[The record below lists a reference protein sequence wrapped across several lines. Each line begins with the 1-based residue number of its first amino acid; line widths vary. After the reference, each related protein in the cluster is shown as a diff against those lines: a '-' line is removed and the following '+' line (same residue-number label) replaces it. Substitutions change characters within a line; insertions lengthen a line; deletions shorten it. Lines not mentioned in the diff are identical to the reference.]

1 MFKIQKINLVVL
13 LLLFGCASTTME
25 FTSAKTYVR
34 TDKDLRKGEEW
45 ALKALN
51 IPSDSTNAL
60 VPYFLA
66 TEIYK
71 PQEEWEKMAEMLDEA
86 ERRNPEQRLEKPKL
100 LVPPEELTKENYDEM
115 VIETI
120 GEGVEAYRED
130 AWGMIFNQALE
141 LLDIKE
147 TDAALLKLN
156 LCLKM
161 NPYRIE
167 TYAAFIQYYIEKD
180 DLKTA
185 IEYAQKGLEINSQS
199 PLMYEMNAKLLL
211 QEFQNNDGIYGL
223 EGGYGELLDQAE
235 SMYLKAMDLSDDT
248 SQLKK
253 QLIFVYIDMKENQK
267 AIDISNELLDIY
279 YDDPDLYFNVGVLY
293 QRLATQLY
301 DYATDSY
308 KLFNNDDGKDR
319 NGSDITIEEMYDD
332 FSKAM
337 DYAQKSKEKFLEAND
352 LETED
357 TGSREAAAEMRKL
370 VKQIKD
376 IYIPSIK
383 EMARTEGFKLD

>member
-1 MFKIQKINLVVL
+1 MFKIQKINLMVLL

-86 ERRNPEQRLEKPKL
+86 ERRNPEQKLEKPKL

-120 GEGVEAYRED
+120 GEGIEAYRDD
-130 AWGMIFNQALE
+130 AWGIIFNQALE
-141 LLDIKE
+141 LLDMKE
-147 TDAALLKLN
+147 ADAALIKLN

-180 DLKTA
+180 NLENA
-185 IEYAQKGLEINSQS
+185 IEYAQKGLEINNQS

-211 QEFQNNDGIYGL
+211 QEFQTNQNKD
-223 EGGYGELLDQAE
+223 LLVQAE
-235 SMYLKAMDLSDDT
+235 NMYLEAMKLSDDT

-293 QRLATQLY
+293 QRLATQAY
-301 DYATDSY
+301 DSGTNSY
-308 KLFNNDDGKDR
+308 KLFNDGNTD
-319 NGSDITIEEMYDD
+319 GEFSIATMYNE
-332 FSKAM
+332 FVQAM

-376 IYIPSIK
+376 IYIPSIQ
-383 EMARTEGFKLD
+383 EIARAEGINLD

>member
-1 MFKIQKINLVVL
+1 MFKIQKTSLMVL

-34 TDKDLRKGEEW
+34 TDKDLRKGEEL

-71 PQEEWEKMAEMLDEA
+71 PQEEWAKMAEMLDEA
-86 ERRNPEQRLEKPKL
+86 ERRNSEQKLEKPKL
-100 LVPPEELTKENYDEM
+100 LVPPEELTKDNYDEM

-141 LLDIKE
+141 LIDIKE
-147 TDAALLKLN
+147 ANAALIKLN
-156 LCLKM
+156 LCLQM

-167 TYAAFIQYYIEKD
+167 TYAAFIQHYIEKD
-180 DLKTA
+180 NLKTA
-185 IEYAQKGLEINSQS
+185 LEYAQKGLEINNQS

-211 QEFQNNDGIYGL
+211 QEFQTNQNKD
-223 EGGYGELLDQAE
+223 LLMQAE
-235 SMYLKAMDLSDDT
+235 NMYLEAMKLSDDT

-293 QRLATQLY
+293 QRLATQAY
-301 DYATDSY
+301 DSGTNAY
-308 KLFNNDDGKDR
+308 KLFNDGNTDS
-319 NGSDITIEEMYDD
+319 NFSIEKMYAE
-332 FSKAM
+332 FVQAM
-337 DYAQKSKEKFLEAND
+337 DYGQKSKEKFLEAND

-357 TGSREAAAEMRKL
+357 TGSREAASEMRKL
-370 VKQIKD
+370 VKQIKE
-376 IYIPSIK
+376 IYIPSIQ
-383 EMARTEGFKLD
+383 EIARTEGLNLD